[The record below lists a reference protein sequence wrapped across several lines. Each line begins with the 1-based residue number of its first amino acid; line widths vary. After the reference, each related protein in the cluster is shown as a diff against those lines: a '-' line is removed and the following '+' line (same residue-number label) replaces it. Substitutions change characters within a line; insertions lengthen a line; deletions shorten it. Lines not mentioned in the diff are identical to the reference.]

1 MKREL
6 LTSIK
11 AVTLATVGGVVAP
24 NLAYGEETKSP
35 NIIIILAD
43 DLGWGDVGFNGN
55 SVVKTPALDAM
66 SQQGVEFQNFR
77 TVSPLSSPSRASIL
91 TGRNPFRMGIY
102 AAHTGAVKN
111 GEVTIAEVCKDN
123 GYATGFFGKWHL
135 GWVEAEPY
143 GGERGYYS
151 PPHHHGFDEVF
162 ATRSAVP
169 TWDPTMTPEGWNQ
182 WGNKSGEPWSGS
194 RYVHNGVVATENLSG
209 DDSRVIMDR
218 VIPFIDQARKE
229 GRPFMSCVWFHTP
242 HEPVVAGPEY
252 LKIYEDL
259 GVESEEQR
267 HYYGCITAMDE
278 QIARLVAYLKE
289 IGEYENTIITFTSD
303 NGPADGLTK
312 RGVASA
318 GEFKGHKHQ
327 VYEGGIRVPSIMTYP
342 AKIEAGVKVKSQVIT
357 CDYLPTLIDLAGL
370 TFKPYKAYLND
381 GVNVVPTFTNPEMKR
396 EDSFFVGWKRIYKGT
411 YGRAVIDGDYK
422 YLYKESATEPELYN
436 ISKDPNETT
445 NIIVNHPDIA
455 ARMEQMIKDMEQ
467 SFIYSDQGGDYKSY

>member
-24 NLAYGEETKSP
+24 NLAYGQEAKSP
-35 NIIIILAD
+35 NIIMILAD

-66 SQQGVEFQNFR
+66 SQSGVEFENFR

-111 GEVTIAEVCKDN
+111 GEVTIAEVCQEN

-135 GWVEAEPY
+135 GWVEAETY

-151 PPHHHGFDEVF
+151 PPQYHGFEEVF

-169 TWDPTMTPEGWNQ
+169 TWNPTQTPEGWNQ
-182 WGNKSGEPWSGS
+182 WGNKAGQPWSGS
-194 RYVHNGVVATENLSG
+194 RYVHNGVPATENLEG

-218 VIPFIDQARKE
+218 VIPFIDKSVKE
-229 GRPFMSCVWFHTP
+229 GKSFMSCVWFHTP

-259 GVESEEQR
+259 GVESEDQR
-267 HYYGCITAMDE
+267 HYYGCITAMDD
-278 QIARLVAYLKE
+278 QIARLIAHLKE

-312 RGVASA
+312 KGVASA

-327 VYEGGIRVPSIMTYP
+327 VYEGGVRVPSLMTFP
-342 AKIEAGVKVKSQVIT
+342 KRIEAGVKISTQVIT
-357 CDYLPTLIDLAGL
+357 CDYFPTLIDLAGL
-370 TFKPYKAYLND
+370 SFKPYKAYLND
-381 GVNVVPTFTNPEMKR
+381 GINVTPTLSDTNMKR
-396 EDSFFVGWKRIYKGT
+396 EDSFFIGWKRIYKGI

-422 YLYKESATEPELYN
+422 YLYKETSTEPELYN
-436 ISKDPNETT
+436 ISTDPNETT
-445 NIIVNHPDIA
+445 NIIANHPDVA
-455 ARMEQMIKDMEQ
+455 AKMEQMIKDMEV
-467 SFIYSDQGGDYKSY
+467 SFINSDQGGDYKSY